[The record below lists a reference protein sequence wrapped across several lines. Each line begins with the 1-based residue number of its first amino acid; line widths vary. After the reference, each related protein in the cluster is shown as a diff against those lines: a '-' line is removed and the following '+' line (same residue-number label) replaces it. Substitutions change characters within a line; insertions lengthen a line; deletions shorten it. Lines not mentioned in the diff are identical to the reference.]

1 MEGTGENMFCS
12 NCGCELQDGW
22 SVCPNCGMRI
32 EEEGRTSQMNM
43 GTNQYNPNS
52 VQMQG
57 QPSRPQPP
65 QKPSS
70 GGLSGWQKWLLIVVG
85 IAALTV
91 IVGFVVYKV
100 ESKLSDNRKD
110 ADKTVETTEATE
122 QEDTQASAQDTE
134 VTTENAVSEE
144 SDDTKAPYS
153 ADMVVDSNIST
164 QVQYEGYTA
173 VYHLPYIN
181 YEGDACSNVNEQ
193 IEELGKNYMN
203 EDGNV
208 CVGIGYK
215 WAVYGDI
222 LSLLVSVDFDWDAT
236 EYTIYNINLKK
247 DVMLSEDDLLGALN
261 MDISAY
267 ESAVRNALDQ
277 YFWSLY
283 GEDNKSDEALNETYN
298 QTIAD
303 SNIKDAAPYIN
314 KDGKLCVAVRIYSI
328 AGANYY
334 YHTVEVQNLEDSC
347 TFSGES
353 AEYDANANVDYSANE
368 IQTSDDYI
376 LPNSDS
382 EYISD
387 SDLDGLTAD
396 ECRLALN
403 EIYARHG
410 RKFNDPDYRAYFN
423 SKSWYNGTIDPDD
436 FDDTALFNKYELANR
451 DYIID
456 YEKRMGY
463 K

>member
-1 MEGTGENMFCS
+1 M
-12 NCGCELQDGW
+12 QDGW

-32 EEEGRTSQMNM
+32 EEEGRTSQMNV
-43 GTNQYNPNS
+43 GTNQYDPNS

-85 IAALTV
+85 IAVLTV

-100 ESKLSDNRKD
+100 ESKLSDNRRD

-122 QEDTQASAQDTE
+122 QEDTQVSTGQDTE
-134 VTTENAVSEE
+134 VTTESVVSEE

-173 VYHLPYIN
+173 VYHLPHIN
-181 YEGDACSNVNEQ
+181 YEGDACGNVNGQ
-193 IEELGKNYMN
+193 IEKLGKNYMN

-208 CVGIGYK
+208 CIGIGYK

-247 DVMLSEDDLLGALN
+247 DVMLSEDDLLGAVNL
-261 MDISAY
+261 DISVY

-277 YFWSLY
+277 
-283 GEDNKSDEALNETYN
+283 
-298 QTIAD
+298 
-303 SNIKDAAPYIN
+303 
-314 KDGKLCVAVRIYSI
+314 
-328 AGANYY
+328 
-334 YHTVEVQNLEDSC
+334 
-347 TFSGES
+347 
-353 AEYDANANVDYSANE
+353 
-368 IQTSDDYI
+368 
-376 LPNSDS
+376 
-382 EYISD
+382 
-387 SDLDGLTAD
+387 
-396 ECRLALN
+396 
-403 EIYARHG
+403 
-410 RKFNDPDYRAYFN
+410 
-423 SKSWYNGTIDPDD
+423 
-436 FDDTALFNKYELANR
+436 
-451 DYIID
+451 
-456 YEKRMGY
+456 
-463 K
+463 